1 MRTPFGVGDLDESRA
16 RGAQLRF
23 VALPVGD
30 VAQVA
35 GERRRAGK
43 PDPRDRQLD
52 RELRPVL
59 VHAGQLEPLVED
71 HGVLGLEE
79 AREAPAM
86 LGAQRLRHDQVGHV
100 AADRLVRAPAE
111 RRLGRVVPVDDA
123 PALIHRDHG
132 VERGLEHRAEPR
144 LARAHLRLG
153 VSSRDELADLAAEHA
168 HRLEHVRIRLARLV
182 REELHHADDPSRA
195 AQREP
200 ERRVQAGAPGGVGAR
215 EVPVRRTV
223 DDPGRLPGL
232 EHAPRK
238 PFAGLEREPLAQR
251 LEVRCAVAR
260 VPRAARTAA
269 ARRPGPVSQTAPSSQ
284 PSARPIASSAAA

>member
-1 MRTPFGVGDLDESRA
+1 M
-16 RGAQLRF
+16 
-23 VALPVGD
+23 
-30 VAQVA
+30 
-35 GERRRAGK
+35 
-43 PDPRDRQLD
+43 
-52 RELRPVL
+52 
-59 VHAGQLEPLVED
+59 
-71 HGVLGLEE
+71 LGLEE
-79 AREAPAM
+79 AREASAM

-153 VSSRDELADLAAEHA
+153 VSPRDELSDLAAEHA

-182 REELHHADDPSRA
+182 REELHHADDSSRA

-215 EVPVRRTV
+215 EVPVRGTV
-223 DDPGRLPGL
+223 DDPGRLSRL

-238 PFAGLEREPLAQR
+238 PFAGLQREPLAQR
-251 LEVRCAVAR
+251 LEVRCAGPR
-260 VPRAARTAA
+260 VPRAHAPQPCVL
-269 ARRPGPVSQTAPSSQ
+269 RPGLPD
-284 PSARPIASSAAA
+284 RPELPAQRAADRLERRRVDLDRGFGFREDLRNLVLDALQDMRVHHH